1 MEAQELLETNQ
12 FLAFKLEEEIF
23 AFDIS
28 KVREVLEFS
37 TVTKVP
43 QTPDMMKGVINLRG
57 SVVPVIDMRTKFGM
71 GETEKT
77 VNTVVIIIE
86 LDLDGESTMIGAL
99 VDSVKEVMDLDAEH
113 IEPPPNIGTR
123 LNTDFIRGMGKQDDQ
138 FIIILDIERI
148 FSSEELELVQ
158 QAGKQAPAM
167 AESWNLFQ
175 IIRAEKDD
183 CQITTEH
190 GDMKKMYPQSVLR
203 ECLNESLNLL

>member
-12 FLAFKLEEEIF
+12 FLAFKLENEIF

-28 KVREVLEFS
+28 KVREVLEFD

-57 SVVPVIDMRTKFGM
+57 SVVPVIDMRIKFGM

-77 VNTVVIIIE
+77 VNTVIIIIE
-86 LDLDGESTMIGAL
+86 IDLDGESTMIGAL

-123 LNTDFIRGMGKQDDQ
+123 LNTEFIRGMGKQDGQ
-138 FIIILDIERI
+138 FIIILDIEQI
-148 FSSEELELVQ
+148 FSSDELSSMQE
-158 QAGKQAPAM
+158 AGQLSPAM
-167 AESWNLFQ
+167 AES
-175 IIRAEKDD
+175 
-183 CQITTEH
+183 
-190 GDMKKMYPQSVLR
+190 
-203 ECLNESLNLL
+203 